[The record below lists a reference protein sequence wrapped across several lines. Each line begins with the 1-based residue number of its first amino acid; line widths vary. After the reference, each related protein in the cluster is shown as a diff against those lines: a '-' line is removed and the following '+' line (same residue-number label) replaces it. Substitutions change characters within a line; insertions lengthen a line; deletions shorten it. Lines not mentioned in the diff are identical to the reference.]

1 VTRTWLALL
10 RPDDGSLDSRSS
22 AVLGRATAR
31 ADLHDVAGAPLG
43 VLAAWR
49 QGAKPL
55 ADAVRMDGASIDP
68 DGAPGWLSLLVV
80 PRDRAPLFDD
90 PAVSAALRA
99 VLAGP
104 PPDVVSTLVRDSTH
118 FAGAVTVRRDTPR
131 SLAADPFARLGRPVL
146 ARVGAGL
153 FGRLPAPAGPVIQ
166 RYAGQPWPAAGF
178 DGRG

>member
-10 RPDDGSLDSRSS
+10 PSHDGPLDGRST
-22 AVLGRATAR
+22 AMLARAAAR
-31 ADLHDVAGAPLG
+31 ADLHDLAGTPLG
-43 VLAAWR
+43 ALAAWR
-49 QGAKPL
+49 QTAKPL
-55 ADAVRMDGASIDP
+55 ADAVRVDGASIDP
-68 DGAPGWLSLLVV
+68 QGAPGWLSLLVL

-90 PAVSAALRA
+90 PAVSGALRA

-104 PPDVVSTLVRDSTH
+104 PADVVSTLVRDSTH

-131 SLAADPFARLGRPVL
+131 TLAADPFARLGRPVL

-178 DGRG
+178 DAQG